1 MQVRVSATHNQY
13 ASAAHNQYASAVPTA
28 ATKEGSVV
36 ARSCPDRG
44 ASTNHRNCNQRAAD
58 SPTAQQAHK
67 LATAQM
73 PLRLDIKRKLSNRS
87 DRVKAV
93 DYHPTEPW
101 LLVALYNGSVHIWN
115 YETQALVK
123 TFEVSDLPVRTA
135 KFIGRKSWLITGC
148 DDMQIR
154 VFNYNTHE
162 RVTAFDAH
170 ADFIRMV
177 AVHHTQPYVISA
189 SDDYLIKLWDWE
201 KGWRNIMTFEGHMDL
216 VMQVAFNPKDSNT
229 FASASMDRTVK
240 VWSLGSR
247 VPNYTLEGHKNG
259 VNWVDY
265 YYGGD
270 KPYLVSGSD
279 DKTIK
284 VWDYQNKSCVQT
296 LEGHTNNVTIVCFH
310 PELPIIVSG
319 SEDGTIRIWH
329 ANTYRLENTLNYGM
343 ERVWAVAY
351 LKGSN
356 DLAFGYDEGTIA
368 IKLGREEPAVSM
380 DTSGKIIWARHSEIQ
395 MSNIKASGSEEC
407 RLEDGERV
415 LLAVKDLGS
424 CEIYPQTLQHSP
436 NGRFVV
442 VCGDGEYIIYTAL
455 AWRNKSFGQA
465 LEFVWA
471 MDSNEYAIRK
481 SSSSIRMFKS
491 FKEKSI
497 TINPSYGAEAIF
509 GGALLGVRSSSF
521 LIFYDWETGLPV
533 RRVDAAVRT
542 VLWSES
548 DLVAI
553 ASEESFYVLKFNR
566 SAYQEHIE
574 GGGQIAED
582 GFEAA
587 FDFVTEIAESVR
599 TGIWVGDCF
608 IYTNAANRLNYVV
621 GGQVST
627 VSHFDTSMYL
637 LGYIPRDNRIY
648 ICDKNL
654 SVMSYSLPLSLIE
667 YQTAVIRNDMDH
679 AAHVLPTVPVDQHN
693 RIARFLEGRGLKEEA
708 LQVSTDTE
716 HRFELSVQLGHLEI
730 AYEIAKEAAHEQKWK
745 TIGDVALSTWRFEL
759 AEECLRRARDFEGLL
774 MIYQASGNA
783 SGLANLA
790 TMSGEAGSNNV
801 AFVCLFLLGQTEQC
815 IDLLVQ
821 TGRMPEAALFAKTY
835 APSQISR
842 VTTLWKA
849 SLETQGK
856 HKSAEALADP
866 IRYPNLFPDL
876 EFGLAAEQGFKRRRD
891 RGLVPA
897 AEYSEWKDSLEWNV
911 ISQLKERFPNGIPE
925 EVAQQQVS
933 PVAPIPTSLINT
945 KSNGGQSD
953 ARVSSPLSA
962 NSSVSG
968 AGSSIAS
975 QVRPV
980 SPQRVTSPI
989 RSASPAHLISP
1000 VRAMRPSPS
1009 PTPSNTA
1016 ATEFPGM
1023 AEARPKSKT
1032 GSVSSNDTRPL
1043 SMHQQ
1048 LPTFNSHNPAAT
1060 AKPYTM
1066 GTATEERCD
1075 MISDNLS
1082 HLSLDV
1088 NTTGTNSMGGDID
1101 FEDFGSFSNDI
1112 PGTSD
1117 IAALNDDEID
1127 ALLM

>member
-73 PLRLDIKRKLSNRS
+73 RKLSNRS

-296 LEGHTNNVTIVCFH
+296 LEGHTNNVTIVC
-310 PELPIIVSG
+310 
-319 SEDGTIRIWH
+319 TIRIWH

-380 DTSGKIIWARHSEIQ
+380 DTSGKIIGHAIPKSKCPISKHRVAR
-395 MSNIKASGSEEC
+395 NVVLKTASVCFLQSKI
-407 RLEDGERV
+407 LE
-415 LLAVKDLGS
+415 AVKSTHRLCS
-424 CEIYPQTLQHSP
+424 IAQ
-436 NGRFVV
+436 
-442 VCGDGEYIIYTAL
+442 
-455 AWRNKSFGQA
+455 
-465 LEFVWA
+465 
-471 MDSNEYAIRK
+471 MDVIQ
-481 SSSSIRMFKS
+481 
-491 FKEKSI
+491 EKSI

-953 ARVSSPLSA
+953 ARASSPLSA

>member
-73 PLRLDIKRKLSNRS
+73 
-87 DRVKAV
+87 
-93 DYHPTEPW
+93 
-101 LLVALYNGSVHIWN
+101 
-115 YETQALVK
+115 ALVK

-259 VNWVDY
+259 VNCVDY

-296 LEGHTNNVTIVCFH
+296 LEGHTNNVTIVC
-310 PELPIIVSG
+310 
-319 SEDGTIRIWH
+319 TIRIWH

-491 FKEKSI
+491 FKE
-497 TINPSYGAEAIF
+497 NPSPSTQVMQ
-509 GGALLGVRSSSF
+509 LVSDL
-521 LIFYDWETGLPV
+521 YDWETGLPV

-587 FDFVTEIAESVR
+587 FDFVTEIAEP
-599 TGIWVGDCF
+599 
-608 IYTNAANRLNYVV
+608 NRLNYVV